1 MFKLNRYAA
10 IAAVSILSSTAGAIS
25 AQASL
30 VNLGPASAGGQG
42 TGATDFNLI
51 TLQNK
56 GTEAGFTSYLGG
68 SFSSG
73 GNLQNPVGDNSKHST
88 PLLGALGW
96 SSASDVQVLFN
107 GNEGGGPNAG
117 ITINTITLS
126 FFTAAGAFVGSIA
139 NDLGAL
145 NYPTVQ
151 PGQGSAGFLIGVAPS
166 DAVELAQLQALLN
179 AAGQTGHVGIYASL
193 SGADGGA
200 ETFTAVGAVGAVPEP
215 STWAMMLL
223 GFAGIGFMTYRR
235 RAQSSALTAA

>member
-1 MFKLNRYAA
+1 MAKLNKLIAIVA
-10 IAAVSILSSTAGAIS
+10 FNVIAATAGVPAH
-25 AQASL
+25 ASL
-30 VNLGPASAGGQG
+30 VSLGEASAGGQG
-42 TGATDFNLI
+42 SGATDFNLI
-51 TLQNK
+51 TLQNA

-68 SFSSG
+68 SFSSE
-73 GNLQNPVGDNSKHST
+73 GNLQDPVGDNSKHST
-88 PLLGALGW
+88 PQLGALGW
-96 SSASDVQVLFN
+96 SSASDVLVLFN

-117 ITINTITLS
+117 ITIDTITLN
-126 FFTAAGAFVGSIA
+126 FFTAGGDFVGSIT

-166 DAVELAQLQALLN
+166 DAIELAALQALLN

-215 STWAMMLL
+215 STWAMMIL
-223 GFAGIGFMTYRR
+223 GFAGVGFMAYRR
-235 RAQSSALTAA
+235 RNSAMRTA